1 MAEGIVYLDV
11 DDEITSAASRIRSA
25 AGTRVALVVPYGSR
39 IATSRMNFRLLSREA
54 VVSNKRLSIVS
65 GDAASRSLA
74 ASAGLPVFGSVGEY
88 EEAARAPRDTSGE
101 GEAGAPPP
109 AAAAPPASPDSAA
122 AAAAASAG
130 ALAASAT
137 VAATGP
143 VAGSGDATPPA
154 SDAPSASP
162 VGKGRKSQRPKRPV
176 ADDATTVVP
185 TVTATTLSPHPSAP
199 PVQPPPYRPP
209 VRERERLLD
218 ERDDGAAIG
227 RTPLIG
233 GRVRTPILAA
243 VAVAALALVVVAVAG
258 YLFLPS
264 ATVALTPRRE
274 PIGPIQLTISADP
287 TATAVDPVA
296 GVVPAVRLDVP
307 VQAARTFPTT
317 GKHVE
322 ASPARGTVTFSN
334 YDFTS
339 QNTIVSGSVV
349 STEGGIRFR
358 TLATV
363 TLPPATLIIPTV
375 VPSRRS
381 VAVEAVADGPEGN
394 VPANTI
400 RVVPRGENPEA
411 LRVNNP
417 DPTEGGVKTET
428 PEVSKAE
435 VDKAVAAVQADL
447 EAAFTAAIAAG
458 GGAPP
463 DTTLFP
469 ETAALG
475 PATPEVDPATLV
487 GQPVE
492 SFDIGLSATGT
503 VIAVD
508 PSPIESIAASRLDD
522 RVEANHRLVEGSVD
536 IAVGEGSVGEDG
548 QITFEATARA
558 MRVAIVDAVQLRTLV
573 KGLTPAEA
581 KTALAPFGDAVVTL
595 WPDWVTTIT
604 GVDARL
610 TVTVD
615 EDGAAVPSPSG
626 SPRPSPSR
634 TPAGSPPPSAGD
646 AASSAP

>member
-54 VVSNKRLSIVS
+54 LVSNKRLSIVS

-88 EEAARAPRDTSGE
+88 EEAARAPRHADESDG
-101 GEAGAPPP
+101 
-109 AAAAPPASPDSAA
+109 SAR
-122 AAAAASAG
+122 SAG
-130 ALAASAT
+130 PTATGGGLAASAT
-137 VAATGP
+137 VAASQA
-143 VAGSGDATPPA
+143 VDAEPAPP
-154 SDAPSASP
+154 S
-162 VGKGRKSQRPKRPV
+162 VRKSQRPRRPIPDQTTNIVPQPEAPATATPATTETAASVAAAAASGAAARPRVVPEPYRRPVPDREHPV
-176 ADDATTVVP
+176 ADDD
-185 TVTATTLSPHPSAP
+185 
-199 PVQPPPYRPP
+199 Q
-209 VRERERLLD
+209 
-218 ERDDGAAIG
+218 DDGGSARPA
-227 RTPLIG
+227 LLG

-243 VAVAALALVVVAVAG
+243 LAVVALAVVVVAVAG

-264 ATVALTPRRE
+264 ATVALTPRRD

-317 GKHVE
+317 GKRVE
-322 ASPARGTVTFSN
+322 ASPARGSVTFSN

-339 QNTIVSGSVV
+339 QNTIVSGSIV

-363 TLPPATLIIPTV
+363 ILPPATLIIPTV

-381 VAVEAVADGPEGN
+381 VAVEAVAAGPEGN

-417 DPTEGGVKTET
+417 EATDGGVRTET
-428 PEVSKAE
+428 PEISKAE
-435 VDKAVAAVQADL
+435 VDKAVAAVRVDL
-447 EAAFTAAIAAG
+447 EAAFAAAIAAG
-458 GGAPP
+458 GGAPAG
-463 DTTLFP
+463 TTLFP
-469 ETAALG
+469 ETATLG
-475 PATPEVDPATLV
+475 QVTPEPDPATLV
-487 GQPVE
+487 GQAVE

-503 VIAVD
+503 VVAVD
-508 PSPIESIAASRLDD
+508 PSPIESIAASRLED
-522 RVEANHRLVEGSVD
+522 RVEANHRLVDGSVD
-536 IAVGEGSVGEDG
+536 IEVGAGSVGEDG

-558 MRVAIVDAVQLRTLV
+558 MRVAIVDAAQVRTLV
-573 KGLTPAEA
+573 KGLTPADA

-595 WPDWVTTIT
+595 WPDWVTTVT

-610 TVTVD
+610 TVTID

-626 SPRPSPSR
+626 APRPSPSR
-634 TPAGSPPPSAGD
+634 TPAGTPRSSAGD
-646 AASSAP
+646 VPSAAP